1 MSANTVSRDKLISDF
16 KVVVQDAE
24 ELLKATA
31 STVGEKSAVL
41 RQRIEENLKEAKG
54 KLAQA
59 EAIVIDKTKA
69 AAEATDTY
77 VRANPWQAVGI
88 AAGVGFLVGVLVS
101 RRN

>member
-1 MSANTVSRDKLISDF
+1 MSANTVSRDKLITDF

-31 STVGEKSAVL
+31 ATMGEKSTVV
-41 RQRIEENLKEAKG
+41 RQRIEENLREAKA

-59 EAIVIDKTKA
+59 EAIVIDKTKE

-88 AAGVGFLVGVLVS
+88 AAGLGFLVGVLVS
-101 RRN
+101 RR

>member
-1 MSANTVSRDKLISDF
+1 MSANTVSRDKLITDF

-31 STVGEKSAVL
+31 ATVGEKSTVV
-41 RQRIEENLKEAKG
+41 RQRIEENLREAKA

-59 EAIVIDKTKA
+59 EAIVIDKTKE

-88 AAGVGFLVGVLVS
+88 AAGLGFLVGVLVS
-101 RRN
+101 RR

>member
-1 MSANTVSRDKLISDF
+1 MSANTVSRDKLITDF

-31 STVGEKSAVL
+31 SSVGEKSAVV
-41 RQRIEENLKEAKG
+41 RQRIEENLREAKH

-59 EAIVIDKTKA
+59 EAIVIDKTKE

-88 AAGVGFLVGVLVS
+88 AAGLGFLVGVLVS
-101 RRN
+101 RR